1 MISERDII
9 LCGHGSGTPRTI
21 RMDTYLSNRYKQT
34 VTKNGKTWHK
44 GVVAVVRPKKITEA
58 LRKAY
63 VEMYSTIIG
72 RNLYSQLK
80 RKYCYKKYPDGKYY
94 SDCSSSQTLT
104 MAAIGMEM
112 PAYNTEEMY
121 FSSLFEKVP
130 VKIKDGHIQNPEIL
144 KVADQLLFA
153 GSAPE
158 TERELHIGHV
168 EGIYK
173 IGGSTDDGKEES
185 TIADYQEWLNDHY
198 LFEVVIGSGAKLT
211 VDGEYGKKTRSAAV
225 AVLKH
230 MLNKYYGANLTIGS
244 PYFYEQTR
252 KAAEAVT
259 LNEVKRHGTLAALLQ
274 GQLAAQGCYKD
285 AITAT
290 VTSETLSGLKKFKKS
305 KNMKED
311 TKLTGDVWQLL
322 FAEVE

>member
-80 RKYCYKKYPDGKYY
+80 RKYCYKKHPDGKYY

-121 FSSLFEKVP
+121 HSSLFEKVP

-153 GSAPE
+153 GSDPS
-158 TERELHIGHV
+158 RDLCIGHV
-168 EGIYK
+168 EGVYK
-173 IGGSTDDGKEES
+173 IGGSGSGKEEN

-244 PYFYEQTR
+244 PYFYEQTK

-274 GQLAAQGCYKD
+274 GQLAAAGCYNK

-290 VTSETLSGLKKFKKS
+290 VTSDTLSALKAFKTS
-305 KNMKED
+305 KKIGSD
-311 TKLTGDVWQLL
+311 TKLSGDVWQIL
-322 FAEVE
+322 FKEV

>member
-63 VEMYSTIIG
+63 VGMYSTIIG

-104 MAAIGMEM
+104 LAAIGMEM

-121 FSSLFEKVP
+121 HSSLFEKVP
-130 VKIKDGHIQNPEIL
+130 VKIKGGHIQNPEIL

-153 GSAPE
+153 GSDPS
-158 TERELHIGHV
+158 RDLCIGHV

-225 AVLKH
+225 AVFKH
-230 MLNKYYGANLTIGS
+230 MLNKYYGANLTIGN
-244 PYFYEQTR
+244 PYFYEQTK
-252 KAAEAVT
+252 KAADAVT
-259 LNEVKRHGTLAALLQ
+259 TNETKRHGTLAALLQ
-274 GQLAAQGCYKD
+274 GQLAAAGCYNKD
-285 AITAT
+285 ITAT
-290 VTSETLSGLKKFKKS
+290 VTSDTLNALKAFKTS
-305 KNMKED
+305 KKMGSD
-311 TKLTGDVWQLL
+311 TKLSGDVWQNL
-322 FAEVE
+322 FKEV

>member
-80 RKYCYKKYPDGKYY
+80 RKYCYKKHPDGKYY

-112 PAYNTEEMY
+112 PAYNTEEM
-121 FSSLFEKVP
+121 FHSSLFEKVP

-153 GSAPE
+153 GSDPS
-158 TERELHIGHV
+158 RDLCIGHV
-168 EGIYK
+168 EGVYK
-173 IGGSTDDGKEES
+173 IGGSGSGKEEN

-230 MLNKYYGANLTIGS
+230 MLNKYYDANLTIGN
-244 PYFYEQTR
+244 PYFYDSTK
-252 KAAEAVT
+252 KAAERAT
-259 LNEVKRHGTLAALLQ
+259 LNETKRHGTLAALLQ
-274 GQLAAQGCYKD
+274 GQLAAAECYKN

-290 VTSETLSGLKKFKKS
+290 VTAETLTALKDFKKS
-305 KNMKED
+305 KGMTAD
-311 TKLTGDVWQLL
+311 TKLTGEVWQKL
-322 FAEVE
+322 FKEE

>member
-21 RMDTYLSNRYKQT
+21 CMDTYLSNRYKQT

-121 FSSLFEKVP
+121 HSSLFEKVP

-153 GSAPE
+153 GSDPS
-158 TERELHIGHV
+158 RDLCIGHV
-168 EGIYK
+168 EGVYK
-173 IGGSTDDGKEES
+173 IGGSGSGKEEN
-185 TIADYQEWLNDHY
+185 TIAEYQEWLNDHY

-230 MLNKYYGANLTIGS
+230 MLNKYYGANLTIGNS
-244 PYFYEQTR
+244 YFYEQTK
-252 KAAEAVT
+252 KAANAVT
-259 LNEVKRHGTLAALLQ
+259 TNETKRHGTLAALLQ
-274 GQLAAQGCYKD
+274 GQLAAAGCYKD

-290 VTSETLSGLKKFKKS
+290 VTADTLNALKLFKKA
-305 KNMKED
+305 KNMTAD
-311 TKLTGDVWQLL
+311 TKLTGEVWQKL
-322 FAEVE
+322 FKEE